1 MLHPSQAAAQG
12 YDPGRPHHPS
22 CASPAPQP
30 QLPSPCSTLSGA
42 LLASSS
48 WTPPRD
54 PHPCS
59 GPAALALQQPHLQT
73 VWLPCTAVLPLAA
86 RQWFPHP
93 CLSCNFIFLIKMSV
107 LYPADSSPGWEGER
121 GSTARGA
128 ALHGVEELPL
138 CRAEEGAAGAQRCPR
153 AALGAAG
160 GPQQREQMGPPWL
173 SPDAAQH
180 RMPRARCNTDVMR
193 QESQAVRTPNS
204 PAGTAAPGC
213 LQREQPHRERRGG
226 SKAPLSRRDW
236 TDVGYE
242 VQVSGSH
249 LTSLSQHLWPRLQSS
264 TEEQLGP
271 SARSRAGPG
280 RGPGKRCGQR
290 CRSSYVRNVPAIS
303 PARCRPSRGWASPGN
318 KFQRRGQGQPE
329 RSPVLFSGRQKGNA
343 GSGAGSCPPPQPP
356 KELCCFHL
364 KAPTGGKSP
373 SAGTARPLLAF
384 LPLESGHCSASGSAA
399 PRSPPPTAAGRALGL
414 ERSGALPGKQGRP
427 ELLPLSTALG
437 RQLQR
442 TGREQARKAAGKGRS
457 GPPGR
462 LRAWERGALVL
473 TDNWGRD
480 GGREGEET
488 DGARA
493 ARTAPTGPPAPP
505 AGRTLPRPDPRLAQP
520 SH

>member
-1 MLHPSQAAAQG
+1 M
-12 YDPGRPHHPS
+12 
-22 CASPAPQP
+22 
-30 QLPSPCSTLSGA
+30 
-42 LLASSS
+42 
-48 WTPPRD
+48 
-54 PHPCS
+54 
-59 GPAALALQQPHLQT
+59 
-73 VWLPCTAVLPLAA
+73 
-86 RQWFPHP
+86 
-93 CLSCNFIFLIKMSV
+93 
-107 LYPADSSPGWEGER
+107 
-121 GSTARGA
+121 
-128 ALHGVEELPL
+128 
-138 CRAEEGAAGAQRCPR
+138 GAQRCPR

-226 SKAPLSRRDW
+226 RKATLSRRDW
-236 TDVGYE
+236 TDVRYE

-249 LTSLSQHLWPRLQSS
+249 LSSLSQHLWPRLQSS

-384 LPLESGHCSASGSAA
+384 LPLESGHCSAPGSAA
-399 PRSPPPTAAGRALGL
+399 PRSPLPTSHGRWQSAGAGVERGSSRKARTARAAPSQHSSWPPAAEDGEGASEEGSGEGPVGSPGTPPCVGAR
-414 ERSGALPGKQGRP
+414 RSGAD
-427 ELLPLSTALG
+427 
-437 RQLQR
+437 RQL
-442 TGREQARKAAGKGRS
+442 GEGWG
-457 GPPGR
+457 GVG
-462 LRAWERGALVL
+462 
-473 TDNWGRD
+473 GRD
-480 GGREGEET
+480 RRRQGSAHSSHRSSCTSGWPYAAPARSEVGSAITLKILPVRPRELSSACRRG
-488 DGARA
+488 
-493 ARTAPTGPPAPP
+493 
-505 AGRTLPRPDPRLAQP
+505 
-520 SH
+520 H